1 MRPIRTSWQFAACF
15 MFTIVASV
23 ASAQGKPPGTVTTSA
38 SGTGL
43 YQFDATTDSHGKANS
58 GSATISGSIT
68 RQVVTALTLGASA
81 SYSAERWTIA
91 DPAAFSQGTPWR
103 DLRRVSIGVPMT
115 LALSRS
121 LLVGCTA
128 SAEWAGEQGV
138 IQADAAIYGTVLS
151 VAKVFNPR
159 LTMGGGASLSH
170 QFYSNKV
177 SPFLIVNWRLSERLR
192 IANAF
197 SAGPEGG
204 AGIELRCTLTP
215 EWELAAGGVLRSD
228 RYRLADSGAYP
239 RAIGEKGGI
248 PVFARASRKLGERL
262 RADVY
267 AGVLAQGR
275 IRIKDDDGNELAT
288 TRYPAQPALAV
299 TLAFRR

>member
-1 MRPIRTSWQFAACF
+1 MRPIRTACQFAACF
-15 MFTIVASV
+15 TIAIVASV

-38 SGTGL
+38 SVTGL
-43 YQFDATTDSHGKANS
+43 HQFATNTDSDGKVSS

-68 RQVVTALTLGASA
+68 RQMIAALTLGASA
-81 SYSAERWTIA
+81 SYSAERWTIE
-91 DPAAFSQGTPWR
+91 DPAAFSQGVPWR
-103 DLRRVSIGVPMT
+103 DLRRLSLGVPVT

-121 LLVGCTA
+121 LLVGC
-128 SAEWAGEQGV
+128 SVNAEWASEQGAN
-138 IQADAAIYGTVLS
+138 QADAVIYGTVLS
-151 VAKVFNPR
+151 MAKVFDPR
-159 LTMGGGASLSH
+159 LTLGAGASLSH

-177 SPFLIVNWRLSERLR
+177 SPFLIINWRLSERLR

-204 AGIELRCTLTP
+204 AGIELRDTLTP
-215 EWELAAGGVLRSD
+215 EWELAVGGVLRSD

-239 RAIGEKGGI
+239 GAIGEKGGI
-248 PVFARASRKLGERL
+248 PVFARASRKFGEHL

-288 TRYPAQPALAV
+288 TRYPAQPAFAA